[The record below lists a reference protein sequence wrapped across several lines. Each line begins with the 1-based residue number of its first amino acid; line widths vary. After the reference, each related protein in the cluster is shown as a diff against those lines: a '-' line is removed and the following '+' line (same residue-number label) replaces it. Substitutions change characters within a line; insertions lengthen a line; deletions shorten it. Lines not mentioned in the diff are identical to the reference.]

1 MKDLTSR
8 KQGKLN
14 LELPDSEITYYP
26 KFFSASE
33 ASNYFHKLK
42 NETDWQLEP
51 IKVFGKIYPQPRLT
65 ALFGTEGKSYS
76 YSNITMFPKPFN
88 MILKEIKTKIE
99 AVSKTTFNTVLLNF
113 YRDGSDSNGW
123 HSDDEKELGQNP
135 SIASVTLGAERFFH
149 LKHRTETNQRYK
161 LLLEHGSLLLM
172 KGSTQHHWKHQI
184 PKTKKTVLPRVNLTF
199 RDIK

>member
-1 MKDLTSR
+1 MKDLTSQ
-8 KQGKLN
+8 KKGVLN
-14 LELPDSEITYYP
+14 LELPDSEITYYSD
-26 KFFSASE
+26 FFSAEE
-33 ASNYFHKLK
+33 ASNYLYKLK

-51 IKVFGKIYPQPRLT
+51 IKVFGKVYPQPRLT

-88 MILKEIKTKIE
+88 MILKEIKTKVE
-99 AVSKTTFNTVLLNF
+99 AVSKTTFNTVLLNL
-113 YRDGSDSNGW
+113 YRDGNDSNGW

-135 SIASVTLGAERFFH
+135 SIASVSLGAQRFFQ
-149 LKHRTETNQRYK
+149 LKHRTKTTHRYK

-172 KGSTQHHWKHQI
+172 KGSTQHHWKHQL
-184 PKTKKTVLPRVNLTF
+184 PKTKKTILPRINLTF